1 MNLIWGNIVDNVSA
15 KKLIKN
21 LDKYILKAKEEKAL
35 KAATVIAACDKLS
48 KQLSKNDI
56 KLLEDMG
63 VPQYKAEQEFKLL
76 KLMLSKEYLE
86 NRLKTEL
93 GISDTYEYE
102 EEYKPYRYDVKVRHK
117 FVALGT
123 LFHISAG
130 NVELLAAFSIIE
142 GLLTGNINI
151 VKFASSDDG
160 LSVMLLKKLIDIE
173 PLLKSFIFVFDI
185 VSDDIKTLK
194 KISYISD
201 ALVVWG
207 SDEAIRAARTF
218 AGINTRIIE
227 WGHKISFAYVSYDQN
242 IDDIDD
248 IADKEL
254 YSLAYNICDTNQLFC
269 NSCQGILLDTSDFDE
284 LRTFAKR
291 FLTILEEVA
300 KSMPYE
306 FDIRISAAKCL
317 ELYTERLEALQND
330 DKSVLQGENVNVIVY
345 KNQDLNTSYMFRNP
359 WIKAL
364 PKNQLLKTLLPY
376 KNYLQT
382 VALVCP
388 QSRRHEFEDILS
400 KSGAVRICSGKNMSL
415 NYCGMPHD
423 GEFSLRRYMKVMSYE
438 VGS

>member
-1 MNLIWGNIVDNVSA
+1 MNLIFGNIVDNVHA
-15 KKLIKN
+15 KKVIKN
-21 LDKYILKAKEEKAL
+21 LDKYILKAKEAQPL
-35 KAATVIAACDKLS
+35 NAATVISACDKLS
-48 KQLSKNDI
+48 SKLSEDDI
-56 KLLEDMG
+56 KLLIDMG
-63 VPQYKAEQEFKLL
+63 VPQYKAEQEFRLL

-86 NRLKTEL
+86 NRLKTEF
-93 GISDTYEYE
+93 GTSETYEYE
-102 EEYKPYRYDVKVRHK
+102 EEYKPCGYDVKVRHK
-117 FVALGT
+117 FVPLGT

-151 VKFASSDDG
+151 VKLASSDDG

-194 KISYISD
+194 KISRLSD

-242 IDDIDD
+242 IDDI
-248 IADKEL
+248 ADKEL
-254 YSLAYNICDTNQLFC
+254 YSIAYNICDTNQLFC
-269 NSCQGILLDTSDFDE
+269 NSCQGILLDSTDFNE
-284 LRTFAKR
+284 LKTFAKR

-306 FDIRISAAKCL
+306 FDIRISAAKRL
-317 ELYTERLEALQND
+317 ELYTEQLESLQNY
-330 DKSVLQGENVNVIVY
+330 DKLILQGENVNVIVY
-345 KNQDLNTSYMFRNP
+345 KNQDLKTSHMFRNP

-364 PKNQLLKTLLPY
+364 PKEQLLKALLPY

-382 VALVCP
+382 VALICP
-388 QSRRHEFEDILS
+388 QGKRHEFEDIFS
-400 KSGAVRICSGKNMSL
+400 KSGAVRICSGKNMSIS
-415 NYCGMPHD
+415 YCGMPHD
-423 GEFSLRRYMKVMSYE
+423 GEFALRRYMKVMSYE
-438 VGS
+438 VGE

>member
-1 MNLIWGNIVDNVSA
+1 MNLIFGNIVDNVSA
-15 KKLIKN
+15 KKVIKN
-21 LDKYILKAKEEKAL
+21 LDKYILKAKEAQPL
-35 KAATVIAACDKLS
+35 NAATVISACDKLS
-48 KQLSKNDI
+48 SKLSKDDI
-56 KLLEDMG
+56 KLLIDMG
-63 VPQYKAEQEFKLL
+63 VPQYKAEKEFKLL

-102 EEYKPYRYDVKVRHK
+102 EEYKPYGYDVNVRHK
-117 FVALGT
+117 FVPLGT

-142 GLLTGNINI
+142 GLLSGNINI
-151 VKFASSDDG
+151 VKLASSDDG

-185 VSDDIKTLK
+185 ASDDMSSLK
-194 KISYISD
+194 QISNLSD

-242 IDDIDD
+242 IDDI
-248 IADKEL
+248 ADKEL

-269 NSCQGILLDTSDFDE
+269 NSCQGILLDSTDFNE
-284 LRTFAKR
+284 LKTFAKR

-306 FDIRISAAKCL
+306 FDIRISAAKRL
-317 ELYTERLEALQND
+317 ELYTEQLESLQNN
-330 DKSVLQGENVNVIVY
+330 DKSVFQGENVNVIVY

-364 PKNQLLKTLLPY
+364 PKEQLLKALLPY

-400 KSGAVRICSGKNMSL
+400 KSGAVRICSGKNMSFS
-415 NYCGMPHD
+415 YCGMPHD
-423 GEFSLRRYMKVMSYE
+423 GEFALRRYMKVMSYE
-438 VGS
+438 VGE

>member
-1 MNLIWGNIVDNVSA
+1 MNLIFGNIVDNVTA
-15 KKLIKN
+15 KKIIKK
-21 LDKYILKAKEEKAL
+21 LDKYILKVKEEKPL
-35 KAATVIAACDKLS
+35 NAATVISACDKLS
-48 KQLSKNDI
+48 SKLSEDDI
-56 KLLEDMG
+56 KLLIDMG

-93 GISDTYEYE
+93 GTSETYEYE
-102 EEYKPYRYDVKVRHK
+102 EEYKPYGYDVKVKHK

-151 VKFASSDDG
+151 VKLASSDDG

-185 VSDDIKTLK
+185 ASDDIKTLK
-194 KISYISD
+194 KISHLSD

-207 SDEAIRAARTF
+207 SDEAIKAARTF
-218 AGINTRIIE
+218 ACINTRIIE

-242 IDDIDD
+242 IDD

-269 NSCQGILLDTSDFDE
+269 NSCQGILLDSSDFDE

-291 FLTILEEVA
+291 FLIILEKVA

-306 FDIRISAAKCL
+306 FDIRISTAKRL
-317 ELYTERLEALQND
+317 ELYTEQLESLQND
-330 DKSVLQGENVNVIVY
+330 DKSVFQGENVNVIVY
-345 KNQDLNTSYMFRNP
+345 KNQDLKTSHMFRNP

-438 VGS
+438 VGE